1 MKLYVLLILIISS
14 LVSCGQHKTN
24 SISSKNK
31 MDLQNKKLDTAIFA
45 SGCFWCTEAI
55 FQRVNGVEKVTSGY
69 TGGHIKN
76 PSYEEVCNKQTG
88 HAEATQILF
97 NPDLVTF
104 DELLEIFWKT
114 HDPTTLNQQG
124 NDVGPQYRSA
134 IFYLNENQHQR
145 AIYFKNELNKLGI
158 WKSPIVTQ
166 LEPAT
171 EFYPAENYHQNYYNN
186 NVSQGYCR
194 FVITPKIEKFT
205 HLFKSKLKK
214 D

>member
-194 FVITPKIEKFT
+194 FVIT
-205 HLFKSKLKK
+205 
-214 D
+214 